1 VIDYTKDDFAKS
13 GEHYD
18 VMLDNVGTS
27 HSLSDC
33 RRVLNPDGK
42 YVLVGG
48 GSANDNKWIGT
59 MGRPL
64 KALLWSPF
72 VSQKMGMMFADL
84 NKKDL
89 TTIAELI
96 QAGKVTPVIDRRYKL
111 SETADAMRYLE
122 EGHARGK
129 VIITME

>member
-1 VIDYTKDDFAKS
+1 
-13 GEHYD
+13 
-18 VMLDNVGTS
+18 
-27 HSLSDC
+27 
-33 RRVLNPDGK
+33 
-42 YVLVGG
+42 
-48 GSANDNKWIGT
+48 